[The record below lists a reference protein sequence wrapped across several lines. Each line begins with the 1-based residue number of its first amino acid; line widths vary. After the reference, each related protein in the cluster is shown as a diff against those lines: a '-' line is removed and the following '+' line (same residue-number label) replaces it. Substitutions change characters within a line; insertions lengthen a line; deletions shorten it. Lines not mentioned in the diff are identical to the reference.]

1 MKTEM
6 LPMLNHSAVR
16 RVNPEQ
22 VSSRRIDFSPSQCE
36 YTYRMP
42 LRDLFRKKLANR
54 IAVYVGSLMV
64 GCIVLFFLS
73 AAILK
78 IFSVPL
84 HSGMWRLIGLLLVYI
99 VLSTAVIIWAVGKTI
114 GRPVHELM
122 DVMRVAEAGDF
133 LVRAGVKGE
142 DEIGQLASKFNEML
156 ARITDLT
163 AKNIDKERELIFAKE
178 ELKYKKII
186 EKKGR
191 IIEKRNRELGAL
203 LKDLSVLYNINQV
216 ISSTIE
222 LKDLYN
228 VITNVVA
235 ETFGYKEF
243 AILLLDEEKNT
254 LRVVA
259 SYGFQQDERIMGMEF
274 KLGEGVS
281 GIAAESGRRILIKD
295 TRKDSRYLHYKGEKK
310 EEGSFLSIPIKLK
323 DRVLGV
329 INFNSNKMDG
339 FPAYDIRL
347 LTAVANYLAVAIE
360 NARLYEKTRYLSIT
374 DDLTGLINRRY
385 FNERLDKELMRAE
398 RFKQPLSLLMAD
410 IDSFKSLNDS
420 YGHLHGDEVL
430 REIARMLQGNT
441 RGIDIVGRFGGEE
454 FAILLP
460 QTGLQD
466 ALRVA
471 EKLLLAVREY
481 SFRAPESRAEE
492 KIALSIGV
500 SCFPETCRDRDTLVK
515 QADEALNLSKRA
527 GRDKV
532 MAYTESPKTRSLV
545 VGGKS

>member
-1 MKTEM
+1 
-6 LPMLNHSAVR
+6 
-16 RVNPEQ
+16 
-22 VSSRRIDFSPSQCE
+22 
-36 YTYRMP
+36 MP
-42 LRDLFRKKLANR
+42 IRDLFRKKLANR
-54 IAVYVGSLMV
+54 IALYVGGLML

-99 VLSTAVIIWAVGKTI
+99 VVSTAVIIWAVGKTI

-222 LKDLYN
+222 LKDLFN
-228 VITNVVA
+228 VVTNVVA

-243 AILLLDEEKNT
+243 AILILDEEKNT
-254 LRVVA
+254 LRVIA
-259 SYGFQQDERIMGMEF
+259 SYGFQQDEKIMGMEF

-281 GIAAESGRRILIKD
+281 GIVAESGRRILIKD

-323 DRVLGV
+323 DRVLGM
-329 INFNSNKMDG
+329 INFNNNKVDG
-339 FPAYDIRL
+339 FPAYDVRL

-385 FNERLDKELMRAE
+385 FNERLDKEWMRAE

-410 IDSFKSLNDS
+410 IDYFKSLNDT
-420 YGHLHGDEVL
+420 YGHLQGDGVL
-430 REIARMLQGNT
+430 REISRILQGNT

-466 ALRVA
+466 ALQVA
-471 EKLLLAVREY
+471 EKLRLAVGGY
-481 SFRAPESRAEE
+481 SFRVDESKVGE

-500 SCFPETCRDRDTLVK
+500 SCFPETCRDRNTLVK
-515 QADEALNLSKRA
+515 QADEALYFSKRA
-527 GRDKV
+527 GRDRV
-532 MAYTESPKTRSLV
+532 MAYTESPQTHSLAM
-545 VGGKS
+545 GGKS